1 MLSSSCTQFKCA
13 RQFPWYTGTGK
24 SKNFYH
30 HWDEVSLNYAVLGVA
45 LFTLL
50 RNRQRRSTAQRRNS
64 QPLWNEVL
72 PEEEVR
78 QATGKVG
85 LPPNIVNFESIP
97 YDMELAELY

>member
-50 RNRQRRSTAQRRNS
+50 RIASDAPQHSGGIHNLCGMKYYLKKR
-64 QPLWNEVL
+64 
-72 PEEEVR
+72 
-78 QATGKVG
+78 
-85 LPPNIVNFESIP
+85 
-97 YDMELAELY
+97 